1 MYYTYIDLTEL
12 YVWNERFD
20 PEQGLN
26 TDGTVPWNHNLRDKN
41 KSYTYIVFK
50 NGNIVELHYFNF
62 EALISSLPW
71 IHQSKLE
78 LQL

>member
-26 TDGTVPWNHNLRDKN
+26 TDGTVPRNHNLRDKN
-41 KSYTYIVFK
+41 KSYTYIVYSRME
-50 NGNIVELHYFNF
+50 I
-62 EALISSLPW
+62 
-71 IHQSKLE
+71 
-78 LQL
+78 